1 MKRIVYVPFLALE
14 NGEIPKTATDLAKE
28 TKLTIRIGVE
38 DQPLETAVCV
48 LSIPE
53 HRKLDYKRTVV
64 SNYIQPIDYTNE
76 FIVFPYETLC
86 SVKYTTSMGERGTI
100 LAKLKMRENHV
111 VKYRDR
117 FTKKGDYSFT
127 ISTPH
132 HGTLC
137 EGQFTVI

>member
-1 MKRIVYVPFLALE
+1 MKRIVYVPFSALE
-14 NGEIPKTATDLAKE
+14 NEEIPKIALDLAKE

-38 DQPLETAVCV
+38 DQPLETEVCV

-53 HRKLDYKRTVV
+53 YRKLEYKKTVV
-64 SNYIQPIDYTNE
+64 SNYIQSIDYTNE
-76 FIVFPYETLC
+76 FIVFPYDTLC
-86 SVKYTTSMGERGTI
+86 SVKYITSMGERGTI
-100 LAKLKMRENHV
+100 LSKLKLRENHV

-117 FTKKGDYSFT
+117 FNKRGDYSFT

-137 EGQFTVI
+137 EGQFTVT